1 MWNPYRKCD
10 HNRMP
15 CNQSDKNRQQY
26 RRRPHIFRPA
36 GKFVILRAYTINYRL
51 NRTVEDFN
59 DHHQHHGT
67 NQQHASNRIDVQP
80 AGDSYAQQ
88 YGNAF
93 WRNAASLIHAARKP
107 FGNSLQL

>member
-1 MWNPYRKCD
+1 MESLSQMRPQQD
-10 HNRMP
+10 AP
-15 CNQSDKNRQQY
+15 GNQSDKNRQQY

-36 GKFVILRAYTINYRL
+36 GKFVILRAYTVNYRL

-93 WRNAASLIHAARKP
+93 LAECRLIDPCGAKT
-107 FGNSLQL
+107 FQE